1 MSVSKNSSPKKNETL
16 LVKAVNNPLLFEAS
30 GNRIYQL
37 LVIEGKENVI
47 KGIVYFEYLHRK
59 FECAIV
65 LTNLTIELTAL
76 SPSLLT
82 PTGLFVVNSNA
93 KENNSYIND
102 LGIITQQG
110 DEAIGWLIIDI
121 INHFNACRLKPR
133 NSKQFRAQLN

>member
-1 MSVSKNSSPKKNETL
+1 MSVSKNSSLKKNETL
-16 LVKAVNNPLLFEAS
+16 LTKAVNNPLLFEAS

-37 LVIEGKENVI
+37 FVTQGKGDVI
-47 KGIVYFEYLHRK
+47 KGKVCFEYLHRN

-65 LTNLTIELTAL
+65 LTNQTIELTAL

-82 PTGLFVVNSNA
+82 PTGLFVVNSSA